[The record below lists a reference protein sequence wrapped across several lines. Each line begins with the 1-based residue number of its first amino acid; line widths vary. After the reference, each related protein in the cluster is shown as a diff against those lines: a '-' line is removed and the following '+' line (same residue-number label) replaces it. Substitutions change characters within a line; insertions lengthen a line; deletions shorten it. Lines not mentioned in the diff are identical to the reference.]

1 MKETLGKPFHHNDKR
16 GTIFHSNQG
25 AISTEDLIV
34 VIDEYIDYYDNKRI
48 KSKLKGLT
56 PAQYR
61 NQSLSLVID

>member
-1 MKETLGKPFHHNDKR
+1 MIQEERSFILIK
-16 GTIFHSNQG
+16 G

-34 VIDEYIDYYDNKRI
+34 AIGKYIDYYDNKRI
-48 KSKLKGLT
+48 KSKLKGFT